1 MAARLPRDSYFQ
13 QFPGDSSQT
22 SVVAKMCYI
31 SEGVVLSDSF
41 LEEGWIDWCGERLRA
56 LRCLYYRL
64 PKRWVL
70 RGLALVCWSWWV
82 EALGVSGSLYEFW
95 QFVCFKGLVRFICV
109 FKFLAVKLFILFLHY
124 SFNVYGNQ

>member
-41 LEEGWIDWCGERLRA
+41 LEEGWID
-56 LRCLYYRL
+56 
-64 PKRWVL
+64 
-70 RGLALVCWSWWV
+70 
-82 EALGVSGSLYEFW
+82 
-95 QFVCFKGLVRFICV
+95 
-109 FKFLAVKLFILFLHY
+109 
-124 SFNVYGNQ
+124 